1 MGHIMDSEKEEIK
14 KYLKTSSI
22 KAELEQDEEGPQLMP
37 NIEAYHEGKFPD
49 RLVEKFESPPS
60 LKSES
65 VINKIELEH
74 KELLKGRPI
83 PEFLESVELI
93 GNLED
98 LRSPVMGKLY
108 EEKRLS
114 ESDEKKNLDNR
125 K

>member
-22 KAELEQDEEGPQLMP
+22 KAELEQDEEGPQLMT

-114 ESDEKKNLDNR
+114 ESDEKKNLNNR

>member
-1 MGHIMDSEKEEIK
+1 MGHIMDSEIVEIK
-14 KYLKTSSI
+14 IYLITSSI
-22 KAELEQDEEGPQLMP
+22 IAEFEQDEDGPQLMT

-114 ESDEKKNLDNR
+114 ESDEKKNLNNR

>member
-1 MGHIMDSEKEEIK
+1 MGHTMDSEKEEIK

-22 KAELEQDEEGPQLMP
+22 KAEFEQDDKGPQP
-37 NIEAYHEGKFPD
+37 RTNIEAYHEGKFPN

-74 KELLKGRPI
+74 EELLKGRPI
-83 PEFLESVELI
+83 PELLESVNLI
-93 GNLED
+93 GKLKD
-98 LRSPVMGKLY
+98 LQSPIMGKLY

-114 ESDEKKNLDNR
+114 ENEKEKNLDNR

>member
-22 KAELEQDEEGPQLMP
+22 KAELEQDEEGPQLMT

-74 KELLKGRPI
+74 KELLKERPI

>member
-22 KAELEQDEEGPQLMP
+22 KAELEQDEEGPQLMT

-98 LRSPVMGKLY
+98 LRSPAMGKLY

>member
-1 MGHIMDSEKEEIK
+1 MDSEKEEIK

-22 KAELEQDEEGPQLMP
+22 KAELEQEEEGPKLMT
-37 NIEAYHEGKFPD
+37 NIEAHHEGKFPD

-83 PEFLESVELI
+83 PELLENVNLI

-98 LRSPVMGKLY
+98 LQSPAMGKLY

-114 ESDEKKNLDNR
+114 ESDKEKKLDNR

>member
-14 KYLKTSSI
+14 KYLKASSI
-22 KAELEQDEEGPQLMP
+22 KAELEQDGEGPKVMT
-37 NIEAYHEGKFPD
+37 NIEAYHKGKFPD

-60 LKSES
+60 LRSES

-83 PEFLESVELI
+83 PELLENVNLI
-93 GNLED
+93 GNLEE
-98 LRSPVMGKLY
+98 LQSPAMGKLY

-114 ESDEKKNLDNR
+114 ENEKETNLDNR

>member
-1 MGHIMDSEKEEIK
+1 MGHTMDSEKEEIK

-22 KAELEQDEEGPQLMP
+22 KAELEEDEEGPELMT

-49 RLVEKFESPPS
+49 RLVEKFDSPPS

-83 PEFLESVELI
+83 PELLESVNLI

-98 LRSPVMGKLY
+98 LQSPVMGKLY

-114 ESDEKKNLDNR
+114 ENEKEKNLDNR